1 MKLLTKIALTIAASA
16 VIAPAFAF
24 SPAPFQPAGI
34 QQQYHDDHGND
45 HRDDRR
51 DDHRDDRRDDHRD
64 DHRDNHRD
72 DHRDYRANNWHPR
85 PGGHWERGHRYDG
98 RVIVVNDYRERHL
111 REPPRGYRWQRADN
125 NDFLLVAVA
134 TGVIADIILQ

>member
-1 MKLLTKIALTIAASA
+1 MKLLSKIALTIAASA

-34 QQQYHDDHGND
+34 QQYHDNHG
-45 HRDDRR
+45 
-51 DDHRDDRRDDHRD
+51 DDHRDDPRDDHRD

-134 TGVIADIILQ
+134 TGVIADIISQ